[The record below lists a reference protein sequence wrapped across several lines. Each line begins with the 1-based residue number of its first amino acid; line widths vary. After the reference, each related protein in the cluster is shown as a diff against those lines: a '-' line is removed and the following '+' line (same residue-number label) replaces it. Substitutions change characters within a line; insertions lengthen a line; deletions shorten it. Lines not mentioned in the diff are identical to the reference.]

1 MVKESTIEIHMIN
14 RGIIMTIAI
23 ISSIKDE
30 NERSFIEE
38 LYIKHSKAMWKFAM
52 SLTKN
57 EDEAD
62 ELIQISFEKIIRCI
76 DAVKKINC
84 CKMNSYM
91 VSIVRNSYYTL
102 LIKKYK
108 EKENIKDIDSD
119 ELADLKAHDD
129 YENVLKRNSPSDIL
143 SALENMPDKYK
154 MVLKLRYIYEFD
166 DEHIAKTIDVQTNS
180 VRMYKTRA
188 LRMLAERL
196 EGSEFNE
203 K

>member
-1 MVKESTIEIHMIN
+1 MGGIMI
-14 RGIIMTIAI
+14 TIAI
-23 ISSIKDE
+23 ITSIKDE

-38 LYIKHSKAMWKFAM
+38 LYIKHNKVMWKYAM

-57 EDEAD
+57 KDEAD

-76 DAVKKINC
+76 DAVKEINC
-84 CKMNSYM
+84 CKIDYYM
-91 VSIVRNSYYTL
+91 VSIVRNSYNTL
-102 LIKKYK
+102 LRKKYN
-108 EKENIKDIDSD
+108 EKENIKYIDSD
-119 ELADLKAHDD
+119 ELADLEAHDD
-129 YENVLKRNSPSDIL
+129 YESVLEKNSTSDII

-154 MVLKLRYIYEFD
+154 MVLKLKYVHEFE
-166 DEHIAKTIDVQTNS
+166 DEQIAKTIGVQTNS

-196 EGSEFNE
+196 KGSVCSE

>member
-1 MVKESTIEIHMIN
+1 MGGIMI
-14 RGIIMTIAI
+14 TIAI
-23 ISSIKDE
+23 ITSIKDE

-38 LYIKHSKAMWKFAM
+38 LYIKHNKVMWKYAM

-57 EDEAD
+57 KDEAD

-76 DAVKKINC
+76 DAVKEINC
-84 CKMNSYM
+84 CKIDYYM
-91 VSIVRNSYYTL
+91 VSIVRNSYNTL
-102 LIKKYK
+102 LRKKYN
-108 EKENIKDIDSD
+108 EKENIKYIDSD
-119 ELADLKAHDD
+119 ELADLEAHDD
-129 YENVLKRNSPSDIL
+129 YESVLEKNSTSDII

-154 MVLKLRYIYEFD
+154 MVLKLKYVHDFE
-166 DEHIAKTIDVQTNS
+166 DEQIAKTIGVQTNS

-196 EGSEFNE
+196 KGSVCSE